1 MDNRY
6 SHVYTY
12 LFCRNFQVDLKY
24 MLHLLRPL
32 KEKILLP
39 VGKKMKSVSPNFITG
54 LSLIPGLL
62 AGVAWWIGGFWGL
75 VAASLLTIL
84 NGVLDLLDGFLARY
98 FKKTSTLGDFL
109 DCVVDRYTDVAILM
123 GIAFSIYSN
132 SLLAHLAIVAVLL
145 VSFLGS
151 QSQAS
156 GGGRVEAGILG
167 RAERHMLLIL
177 IPWVQIIS
185 MKMGYFTWW
194 KFTPVEWLM
203 ILLAV
208 LGHLTALFRIR
219 EGYVM
224 LQKVDKKIKE
234 TKNEQ

>member
-1 MDNRY
+1 
-6 SHVYTY
+6 
-12 LFCRNFQVDLKY
+12 

-32 KEKILLP
+32 KEKMFLP
-39 VGKKMKSVSPNFITG
+39 IGKKLGHVSPNFITF
-54 LSLIPGLL
+54 LSLIPGLM
-62 AGVAWWIGGFWGL
+62 AGIAWWYGGL
-75 VAASLLTIL
+75 VGLIAASLLTIL
-84 NGVLDLLDGFLARY
+84 NGILDLLDGHLARHY
-98 FKKTSTLGDFL
+98 NKQSTLGDFL
-109 DCVVDRYTDVAILM
+109 DCVVDRYTDVAILT
-123 GIAFSIYSN
+123 GIAFSVYS
-132 SLLAHLAIVAVLL
+132 SALLAHLAIVAVLL

-177 IPWVQIIS
+177 IPWIQIIS

-203 ILLAV
+203 IILAV
-208 LGHLTALFRIR
+208 FGHLTALFRIR

-224 LQKVDKKIKE
+224 LEKVDLERAKK
-234 TKNEQ
+234 